1 MSRMQQ
7 TSHDMNGN
15 RASEQP
21 EKTRQALPANRWTD
35 TDNRRYGRSRSTN
48 EPHGPRDSAK
58 RLLSDGRTRVLLAC
72 SSLPVAIET
81 AYLVSQG
88 RADDTGIIYAMLSVC
103 ACLLMAMMPRL
114 GGWAI
119 VLIWLARCIIPET
132 TAFSILFCLLMAM
145 TVMAYANIWLAMAA
159 SVVAEA
165 AAATRIWLY
174 PWDTTVMATVCA
186 TAAFLMVALWI
197 GSSMSWQ
204 ERHEREQ
211 RERTELLRR
220 LGNEQLANQLH
231 HSVANDLTTILLL
244 ARQLGG
250 DGTDDPGNGPAAAPD
265 GNEGAPR
272 HDDRRIRDL
281 IEQTATESLSK
292 VRALIATLDTP
303 QHDDPITPTRSGD
316 ASDAETGKDHDTP
329 ANPDAEQT
337 VSRDVSQPV
346 SLIVSRCDPTGRA
359 PRAAS
364 ASITAS
370 ELQDLAAEYDQRMHA
385 AGLDGETIVGGETA
399 CACTPERKAA
409 LLDVLHEIVTNTMKY
424 ADPSNG
430 YCIAITVETGLAT
443 LSSSNAIAA
452 STPNGGHGPDR
463 TLSGG
468 TGLKRCRDIA
478 SDLHGEFTVTDDGAS
493 WTCLFKLPL
502 V

>member
-15 RASEQP
+15 RAREQP
-21 EKTRQALPANRWTD
+21 EKTRQTLPAHRWAD
-35 TDNRRYGRSRSTN
+35 TDNRRYSRSRSTN
-48 EPHGPRDSAK
+48 EPHDPRDSAK

-88 RADDTGIIYAMLSVC
+88 HADDTGIIYAMLTVC
-103 ACLLMAMMPRL
+103 ACLLMALMPRI

-119 VLIWLARCIIPET
+119 VLIWLVRCVIPET

-145 TVMAYANIWLAMAA
+145 TVMAYLNVRLAMAA
-159 SVVAEA
+159 SVIAEA

-244 ARQLGG
+244 AQQLRV
-250 DGTDDPGNGPAAAPD
+250 DGADGRPDTADSAPH
-265 GNEGAPR
+265 G
-272 HDDRRIRDL
+272 DDRRIRDL
-281 IEQTATESLSK
+281 IEQTATESLGK

-303 QHDDPITPTRSGD
+303 QRRNGIPHDDPLAADGNGNAPGTEMGEAYDIPS
-316 ASDAETGKDHDTP
+316 
-329 ANPDAEQT
+329 
-337 VSRDVSQPV
+337 VSVNGQPVSQDVSQTV
-346 SLIVSRCDPTGRA
+346 SLIVSQHEPIATPTH
-359 PRAAS
+359 AAS
-364 ASITAS
+364 ASITAD
-370 ELQDLAAEYDQRMHA
+370 ELKDLAAEYDQRLHA
-385 AGLDGETIVGGETA
+385 AGLDGEIIVGGETA

-409 LLDVLHEIVTNTMKY
+409 LLDILHEIVTNTMKY

-430 YCIAITVETGLAT
+430 YCIAVAVETGLAT
-443 LSSSNAIAA
+443 LSSSNAIAT
-452 STPNGGHGPDR
+452 STPNGGHRHDR
-463 TLSGG
+463 ALSGG

-478 SDLHGEFTVTDDGAS
+478 SDLHGEFTVTDDGAN
-493 WTCLFKLPL
+493 WTCLLKLPL

>member
-21 EKTRQALPANRWTD
+21 EKARQASPANRWAD

-48 EPHGPRDSAK
+48 EPHDPRDSAK

-103 ACLLMAMMPRL
+103 ACLLMAMMPLL

-145 TVMAYANIWLAMAA
+145 TVMAYANIWLARAA

-250 DGTDDPGNGPAAAPD
+250 DDTDDPGNGPAAAPD

-292 VRALIATLDTP
+292 VRALIATLDAP
-303 QHDDPITPTRSGD
+303 QHDGQIAPTRSGD
-316 ASDAETGKDHDTP
+316 ASDDG
-329 ANPDAEQT
+329 QT

-346 SLIVSRCDPTGRA
+346 SLIVSRCDPTGQT

-385 AGLDGETIVGGETA
+385 AGLDGETIVGGETT

-430 YCIAITVETGLAT
+430 YCIAITAETGLAT
-443 LSSSNAIAA
+443 LSSSNAIASSA
-452 STPNGGHGPDR
+452 PGGDHGPDR
-463 TLSGG
+463 ALSGG

-493 WTCLFKLPL
+493 WTCLLKLPL
-502 V
+502 A